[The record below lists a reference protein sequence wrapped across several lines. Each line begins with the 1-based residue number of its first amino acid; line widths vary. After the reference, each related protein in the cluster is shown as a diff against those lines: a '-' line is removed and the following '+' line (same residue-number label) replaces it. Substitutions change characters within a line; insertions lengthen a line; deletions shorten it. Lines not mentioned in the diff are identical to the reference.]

1 MLEIAMMSPAFSI
14 LKILNNQ
21 DDLKEILE
29 RGSPWVISAMNN
41 CAVETCSTRQIAR
54 VPWPESNE
62 SFITY
67 ASKDKLIVQKE
78 LEAYIEKTYNRGFC
92 CRRSDLETRAVRVS
106 MIDIKWF
113 HRKNRLINKF
123 ARVIRD
129 KPDALYDSKFV
140 KYILEQNWSPIRRN
154 TLKYRVTPYLL
165 LTFFGNWLLY
175 ASVNKNTATLEE
187 SVAEGGV
194 IKITAL
200 CIVCFILE
208 IY

>member
-1 MLEIAMMSPAFSI
+1 
-14 LKILNNQ
+14 
-21 DDLKEILE
+21 
-29 RGSPWVISAMNN
+29 
-41 CAVETCSTRQIAR
+41 
-54 VPWPESNE
+54 
-62 SFITY
+62 
-67 ASKDKLIVQKE
+67 
-78 LEAYIEKTYNRGFC
+78 
-92 CRRSDLETRAVRVS
+92 

-175 ASVNKNTATLEE
+175 ASINKTTFEKSMAQ
-187 SVAEGGV
+187 GGA
-194 IKITAL
+194 KITAL
-200 CIVCFILE
+200 CIICFILE
-208 IY
+208 VY